1 VILVLGIVG
10 GVAGL
15 IAVFEP
21 TMGGDSLSIERGLG
35 LWVAIAMAAIVVSA
49 LLPTWSRVNTRE
61 TTEVT

>member
-1 VILVLGIVG
+1 MILVLGIIG
-10 GVAGL
+10 GVASL

-21 TMGGDSLSIERGLG
+21 TVGGDSLSIQRGLG

-49 LLPTWSRVNTRE
+49 LLPTWSRVNTRQ